1 LTWQA
6 IIKGWFDK
14 KANLWQIPLVPIVL
28 NNNTDTVLVKKAP
41 TEFLPDRLPP
51 TKAVH
56 NVYELKTQPEL
67 VRYLHAAAG
76 FPTKPKWIA
85 AIKNKQ
91 YASWPGLTVKAVVK
105 HFPKSDKTTKGHGRK
120 VRSGLRSTQPKP
132 TKDNNDDPNPTGNIF
147 LPTSKEHD
155 IFTKIY
161 MVEEEANETVFTNQ
175 TGRFLKKSSQG
186 NQYVMVLTHINSNAI
201 LQEAM
206 KNRTSGKMIRA
217 YQVLID

>member
-1 LTWQA
+1 
-6 IIKGWFDK
+6 
-14 KANLWQIPLVPIVL
+14 
-28 NNNTDTVLVKKAP
+28 
-41 TEFLPDRLPP
+41 
-51 TKAVH
+51 
-56 NVYELKTQPEL
+56 